1 MMMIKAEMN
10 TCTDKESVML
20 VLMKF
25 DGSPD
30 LNKNNESSRS
40 GLVLVLR
47 IIISTQC
54 DKCDE
59 DLPCLA
65 AMG

>member
-1 MMMIKAEMN
+1 MMTKAEMD
-10 TCTDKESVML
+10 TCNDNKSVIL
-20 VLMKF
+20 VLMML

-30 LNKNNESSRS
+30 LNKNTESTRS
-40 GLVLVLR
+40 ELVLVLR

-54 DKCDE
+54 DKCDK
-59 DLPCLA
+59 DSPFLV